1 MWSSSKRWILSFVS
15 CEKSMRTR
23 KEIEQDGSRKDILTL
38 EVLLDIRDLLSKK
51 EVKRG
56 RPKKRK

>member
-1 MWSSSKRWILSFVS
+1 MS